1 MKFEVAVLGSP
12 SLIVLIIYY
21 LCGRKATLN
30 WSYIAQ
36 VRTIHKPA
44 YLPTYLPTYPRIG
57 LSICTVPRPD
67 ITVMVDWA

>member
-44 YLPTYLPTYPRIG
+44 YLPTYLPTYLSSNRIVNLHG
-57 LSICTVPRPD
+57 ASP
-67 ITVMVDWA
+67 

>member
-1 MKFEVAVLGSP
+1 MKVEVAVLGSP

-21 LCGRKATLN
+21 LCGRNATLN

-44 YLPTYLPTYPRIG
+44 YLPTYLSSNRIDNLHG
-57 LSICTVPRPD
+57 ASP
-67 ITVMVDWA
+67 